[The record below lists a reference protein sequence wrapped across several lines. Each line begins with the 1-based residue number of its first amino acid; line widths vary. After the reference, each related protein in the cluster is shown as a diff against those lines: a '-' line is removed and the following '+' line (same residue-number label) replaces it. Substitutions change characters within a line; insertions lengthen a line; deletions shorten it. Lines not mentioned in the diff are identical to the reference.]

1 MQEEE
6 IFYERKTRVRS
17 SSSNMD
23 EIQFQK
29 ILKSRGKIDILIIIN
44 MDANVYSHVGLSF
57 IWFVPY
63 AFFFNFLSC
72 FFSLKFCL
80 LHRLLAF

>member
-1 MQEEE
+1 
-6 IFYERKTRVRS
+6 
-17 SSSNMD
+17 MD

-29 ILKSRGKIDILIIIN
+29 ILKSRGKIDILIIIIN

-63 AFFFNFLSC
+63 AFFLISFHV
-72 FFSLKFCL
+72 FFP
-80 LHRLLAF
+80 